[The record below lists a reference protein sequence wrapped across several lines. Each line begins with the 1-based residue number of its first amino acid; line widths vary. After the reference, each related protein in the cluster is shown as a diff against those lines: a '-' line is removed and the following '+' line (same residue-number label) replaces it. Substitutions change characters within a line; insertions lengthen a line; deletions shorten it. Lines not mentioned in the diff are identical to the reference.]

1 MSRRIV
7 LSALRPALLAAAL
20 AAASASQACG
30 PDFPHEL
37 LSDRHGSVFDLVDGT
52 FDFEAARLQPRGAAA
67 FKPVENLWLAP
78 GEARSEL
85 EKKELGADGYAK
97 AENMR
102 LAADDAAAWAA
113 GEGLSE
119 EVRLYTAG
127 ARAFHAGEYE
137 LAQQRFAAVLALEPA
152 QQAKRGLWARYMIG
166 RLALNAAEGGAGLDA
181 AQLQAQAEAA
191 AKAFQD
197 VRAAAAAGASD
208 PEGLAVASLGE
219 EARLHLNR
227 GDMPGAVRRYAEQ
240 AAQGSASGRAS
251 LLFLARRLF
260 ADEKELQA
268 AMGDP
273 LLQQL
278 LAIYVFTRSN
288 EFQIEQD
295 DGRVKA
301 NPLEERYYAAVAAA
315 PEASLAGVDRVA
327 AAAYRAGR
335 YDLAAKLAPR
345 SDSAL
350 AQWVRAKL
358 ALRNGDDK
366 AAAEAYAQAS
376 RAFPR
381 DESWGTSIDED
392 YNYES
397 LRPACRV
404 DGERAILALG
414 RGDYVEALRLLH
426 AGRGQY
432 WLDEAQVAERVLSAD
447 ELKQFVDAN
456 VPAPAPTAA
465 PKAEEDSWVAPHP
478 DQQLRSLLARR
489 LLRLQRYDEA
499 LAYFPEA
506 ERKIAADYVQALRAA
521 AGGSRTERAGNL
533 FRAAR
538 LARESG
544 MEILG
549 MELAPDAAVF
559 GGNYEWSTP
568 ALAEQDKKLVG
579 ADEAAR
585 VAASAAQP
593 DQRFHYRHVAADL
606 AAQAAELVP
615 ARSQAYAAL
624 LCSATGWLINRDAEK
639 AQGYYRR
646 YLKNGAY
653 VAWGGVFGSSASA
666 CPAPDFAAAAQRQRL
681 EQMRWIKRT
690 LRQAAPFVAGGLLLL
705 VVGGVLL
712 WRRRKSQTAANQG

>member
-1 MSRRIV
+1 MSRRIA
-7 LSALRPALLAAAL
+7 LSTLRPALLAVAL
-20 AAASASQACG
+20 AVAAAGQACG

-52 FDFEAARLQPRGAAA
+52 FDFEASRLLPRDANP

-85 EKKELGADGYAK
+85 EKKELGDDGYAK

-119 EVRLYTAG
+119 DVRLYTAG
-127 ARAFHAGEYE
+127 ARAFHAGEYDV
-137 LAQQRFAAVLALEPA
+137 ARQRFTAVLALEPA
-152 QQAKRGLWARYMIG
+152 QQARRGLWARYMLG
-166 RLALNAAEGGAGLDA
+166 RLALNASDGGAGLDA
-181 AQLQAQAEAA
+181 AQQQAEAELA

-197 VRAAAAAGASD
+197 VRAAVAAGAAD
-208 PEGLAVASLGE
+208 TEGLAVASYGE

-227 GDMPGAVRRYAEQ
+227 YDLPGAVKLYAQQ

-268 AMGDP
+268 ALGDP

-288 EFQIEQD
+288 EFQVEQE
-295 DGRVKA
+295 DGQVKA

-335 YDLAAKLAPR
+335 YELAARLAPR

-381 DESWGTSIDED
+381 DESWGLSLDED
-392 YNYES
+392 YASES

-426 AGRGQY
+426 ASRGEY

-456 VPAPAPTAA
+456 VPAPPPAA
-465 PKAEEDSWVAPHP
+465 PPKAGEDNWVAPHP

-499 LAYFPEA
+499 LGYFAEA
-506 ERKIAADYVQALRAA
+506 ERKIATDYVQALRAA
-521 AGGSRTERAGNL
+521 VGGGRVDRAQNL

-538 LARESG
+538 LARDSG

-559 GGNYEWSTP
+559 GGAYEWSTP
-568 ALAEQDKKLVG
+568 ALAEQDRKLVG

-615 ARSQAYAAL
+615 ARSQAYAAM

-646 YLKNGAY
+646 YLRNGAY
-653 VAWGGVFGSSASA
+653 VAWGGVFGTSAGA
-666 CPAPDFAAAAQRQRL
+666 CPAPDFTAAAERERL
-681 EQMRWIKRT
+681 ERMRWIKRT
-690 LRQAAPFVAGGLLLL
+690 LRQAAPFAAAGLLVLA
-705 VVGGVLL
+705 VGGVLL
-712 WRRRKSQTAANQG
+712 WRRRRSRAAANRP